1 MALIS
6 FTSKLFVSI
15 ISFILAFSTPD
26 HALSMQGLFLYA
38 SVTSFPHF
46 ICLLDKN
53 TKEDYK

>member
-1 MALIS
+1 MVLIS
-6 FTSKLFVSI
+6 FTSKLFVSV
-15 ISFILAFSTPD
+15 ISFIWAFLSLD
-26 HALSMQGLFLYA
+26 HALSMQGFMLCT